1 MKRTYLSLFMAVVLL
16 VSLVP
21 AGARGAVGCVYCRP
35 GDTIYAVFTLTEDSE
50 RADGVMGRLS
60 YPLDIFSVLPS
71 ADLIGLDGINILNR
85 RPAVIAFQVNRFTP
99 PGEYTIEANVAE
111 AMDADGTRHE
121 NVRIEPVRVV
131 VESAS
136 AKEEAAAEK
145 ARLEQLLTEI
155 EAALT
160 EAETARTEAE
170 AERTELQ
177 DQNASLQNQN
187 ASLQNQ
193 NDSLQKQLEALTA
206 EKKETEY
213 RLAEALYASGDYEE
227 AKAQYQNLNGYRDA
241 ESKAKSCEEAIAARK
256 AIQPGTYVAFG
267 RYPQTAEGNDQTP
280 IEWLVLE
287 VQGNKALLLSR
298 YGLDAKPYNE
308 KGVDITWEKSTL
320 RGWLNGEFLKKA
332 FSSTEQKAILTTN
345 VDNSRS
351 QGYSEYITSGGN
363 NTQDK
368 IFLLS
373 YAEAHQYFAVEH
385 YSYYQDSTGKYN
397 FTNVSSRVRPTAY
410 AIKNGVIVNRN
421 YQTAEGGSAG
431 WWWLRSLGRTRR
443 NAADISSDG
452 SLSYGGVNDDRGCVR
467 PALWVNLDAISH

>member
-21 AGARGAVGCVYCRP
+21 AGARGAVGCVHCRP
-35 GDTIYAVFTLTEDSE
+35 GDTIYAVFTLAEDSE

-60 YPLDIFSVLPS
+60 YPLDIFSVLS
-71 ADLIGLDGINILNR
+71 SDDLIGLDGFSILNR
-85 RPAVIAFQVNRFTP
+85 RSAVIAFQVNRFTP

-111 AMDADGTRHE
+111 AVDADGTRHE

-145 ARLEQLLTEI
+145 ARLEQRLAEI

-160 EAETARTEAE
+160 EAEAG
-170 AERTELQ
+170 RTELQ
-177 DQNASLQNQN
+177 NQNASLQNQN

-193 NDSLQKQLEALTA
+193 NTSLQKQVETLTA
-206 EKKETEY
+206 EKNENEY
-213 RLAEALYASGDYEE
+213 RQAEALYMSGDYEG
-227 AKAQYQNLNGYRDA
+227 AKAQYQKLNGYRDA
-241 ESKAKSCEEAIAARK
+241 ASKVKACEEAIAARK
-256 AIQPGTYVAFG
+256 AIQPGQYVTFG
-267 RYPQTAEGNDQTP
+267 RYPQTAAGNDQTP

-298 YGLDAKPYNE
+298 YGLDAKPYNT
-308 KGVDITWEKSTL
+308 KQTDVTWERCTL
-320 RGWLNGEFLKKA
+320 RAWLNQEFLNKA
-332 FSSTEQKAILTTN
+332 FNSTEQNAILTTN

-351 QGYSEYITSGGN
+351 QGYSGWSTSGGN

-373 YAEAHQYFAVEH
+373 SAEAHQYFAVEH
-385 YSYYQDSTGKYN
+385 YSYYKDSTGKYN
-397 FTNVSSRVRPTAY
+397 YTNVTSRVSPTAY
-410 AIKNGVIVNRN
+410 AIGQGAKTNSN
-421 YQTAEGGSAG
+421 YQTAEGESAG
-431 WWWLRSLGRTRR
+431 WWWLRSPGYYQGD
-443 NAADISSDG
+443 AADVNNDG
-452 SLSYGGVNDDRGCVR
+452 SLNFNSVNRASGCVR
-467 PALWVNLDAISH
+467 PALWVNLDAISY